1 MVYKIKNIKRRKSL
15 NKMRSKN
22 LVSIKKLKKYIKKYY
37 ILIILNILLALVSS
51 AVSAAPVTL
60 IKKLFDKG
68 IHGKNETAILYAV
81 GGMILLSIL
90 GAFLVYWTTMLSGK
104 ISSSIYK
111 NIVDD
116 LYVKIQSLDMEYF
129 SRTKVGELMTK
140 VLNDPANVNTFILE
154 FFEFLKYIFT
164 AISYLVIAI
173 HTDWKLTIG
182 MFVSAPILMI
192 TVKKYSKKLKKSGKE
207 RQETTGIL
215 NSKLQETLSGIRVIR
230 AFATE
235 KQEIHNFKKISL
247 ELKKVVMKTVG
258 YNAKSNSV
266 SEALNYIMVA
276 ILLLFGGYR
285 ILRGRVFTTGDFITI
300 MTSIGSMYTP
310 IRRSANIYN
319 SLSTNIPSI
328 GRIFEI
334 LDVVPEI
341 ADAPDC
347 VKFEEFR
354 SDITFENVDFRYKD
368 NDEKILKNINLVAKK
383 GETVALVGNSGGGKS
398 TLVNLIP
405 RFFDVDAGMIT
416 IDGINV
422 KDYKIKSLRKKI
434 GIVPQETFLFGGT
447 VLENIKYGNQKASVE
462 EVIEAAKKANAH
474 EFIEKLEQGY
484 ETEIGER
491 GVKLSGGQ
499 KQRISI
505 ARAILE
511 NPQILILDEATSAL
525 DNESEQLVQDAL
537 EKLMK
542 GKTTFVIAHRLS
554 TIINSDKIVVI
565 QQGEIKEV
573 GSHEELLDKDG
584 IYKSLYNKSFK
595 N

>member
-1 MVYKIKNIKRRKSL
+1 MKILKSEDFLMV
-15 NKMRSKN
+15 
-22 LVSIKKLKKYIKKYY
+22 KKLKKYIKKYY

>member
-1 MVYKIKNIKRRKSL
+1 MKILKSEDFLMV
-15 NKMRSKN
+15 
-22 LVSIKKLKKYIKKYY
+22 KKLKKYVKKYY

-60 IKKLFDKG
+60 IKRLFDRG
-68 IHGKNETAILYAV
+68 IQGKDEKDILYAA
-81 GGMILLSIL
+81 GGMILLSVL
-90 GAFLVYWTTMLSGK
+90 GAFLVYWTTILSGK

-129 SRTKVGELMTK
+129 STTKVGELMTK

-154 FFEFLKYIFT
+154 FFEFLKYVFT

-173 HTDWKLTIG
+173 RIDWKLTLG
-182 MFVSAPILMI
+182 MFIVAPILMT

-207 RQETTGIL
+207 RQEATGTL

-266 SEALNYIMVA
+266 SEALNYVMMA

-285 ILRGRVFTTGDFITI
+285 ILRGRVFTTGDFLTI
-300 MTSIGSMYTP
+300 MSAIGSMYTP
-310 IRRSANIYN
+310 VRRSANIYN

-347 VKFEEFR
+347 VNFEEFR

-422 KDYKIKSLRKKI
+422 KNYKIKSLRKKI

-447 VLENIKYGNQKASVE
+447 VLENIKYGNQKASAE

>member
-1 MVYKIKNIKRRKSL
+1 MKILKSEDFLMV
-15 NKMRSKN
+15 
-22 LVSIKKLKKYIKKYY
+22 KKLKKYVKKYY

-60 IKKLFDKG
+60 IKRLFDRG
-68 IHGKNETAILYAV
+68 IQGKDEKDILYAA
-81 GGMILLSIL
+81 GGMILLSVL
-90 GAFLVYWTTMLSGK
+90 GAFLVYWTTILSGK

-129 SRTKVGELMTK
+129 STTKVGELMTK

-154 FFEFLKYIFT
+154 FFEFLKYVFT

-173 HTDWKLTIG
+173 RIDWKLTLG
-182 MFVSAPILMI
+182 MFIVAPILMT

-207 RQETTGIL
+207 RQEATGTL

-235 KQEIHNFKKISL
+235 KQEIRNFKKISL

-266 SEALNYIMVA
+266 SEALNYVMMA

-285 ILRGRVFTTGDFITI
+285 ILRGRVFTTGDFLTI
-300 MTSIGSMYTP
+300 MSAIGSMYTP
-310 IRRSANIYN
+310 VRRSANIYN

-347 VKFEEFR
+347 VNFEEFK
-354 SDITFENVDFRYKD
+354 SDITFENVDFSYKD
-368 NDEKILKNINLVAKK
+368 SDEKVLKNINLVAKK

-405 RFFDVDAGMIT
+405 RFFDVTGGKIT
-416 IDGINV
+416 IDGVDV
-422 KDYKIKSLRKKI
+422 KNYKIKSLRKKI

-447 VLENIKYGNQKASVE
+447 ILENIKYANQNASVE

-491 GVKLSGGQ
+491 GIKLSGGQ

-565 QQGEIKEV
+565 QQGEIRET
-573 GSHEELLDKDG
+573 GTHEELLDKDG

>member
-1 MVYKIKNIKRRKSL
+1 MKILKSEDFLMV
-15 NKMRSKN
+15 
-22 LVSIKKLKKYIKKYY
+22 KKLKKYVKKYY

-60 IKKLFDKG
+60 IKRLFDRG
-68 IHGKNETAILYAV
+68 IQGKDEKDILYAA
-81 GGMILLSIL
+81 GGMILLSVL
-90 GAFLVYWTTMLSGK
+90 GAFLVYWTTILSGK

-129 SRTKVGELMTK
+129 STTKVGELMTK

-154 FFEFLKYIFT
+154 FFEFLKYVFT

-173 HTDWKLTIG
+173 RIDWKLTLG
-182 MFVSAPILMI
+182 MFIVAPILMT

-207 RQETTGIL
+207 RQEATGTL

-235 KQEIHNFKKISL
+235 NQEIRNFKKISL

-266 SEALNYIMVA
+266 SEALNYVMMA

-285 ILRGRVFTTGDFITI
+285 ILRGRVFTTGDFLTI
-300 MTSIGSMYTP
+300 MSAIGSMYTP
-310 IRRSANIYN
+310 VRRSANIYN

-347 VKFEEFR
+347 IKFEEFK
-354 SDITFENVDFRYKD
+354 SDITFENADFSYKD
-368 NDEKILKNINLVAKK
+368 SDEKVLKNINLVAKK

-405 RFFDVDAGMIT
+405 RFFDVTGGKIT
-416 IDGINV
+416 IDGIDV
-422 KDYKIKSLRKKI
+422 KNYKIKSLRKKI

-447 VLENIKYGNQKASVE
+447 ILENIKYANQNASVE

-491 GVKLSGGQ
+491 GIKLSGGQ

-565 QQGEIKEV
+565 QQGEIRET
-573 GSHEELLDKDG
+573 GTHEELLDKDG

>member
-1 MVYKIKNIKRRKSL
+1 MKILKSEDFLMV
-15 NKMRSKN
+15 
-22 LVSIKKLKKYIKKYY
+22 KKLKKYIKKYY
-37 ILIILNILLALVSS
+37 VLIILNILLALVSS

-354 SDITFENVDFRYKD
+354 SDITFENVDFCYKD

>member
-1 MVYKIKNIKRRKSL
+1 MKILKSEDFLMV
-15 NKMRSKN
+15 
-22 LVSIKKLKKYIKKYY
+22 KKLKKYVKKYY

-51 AVSAAPVTL
+51 AVSATPVTL
-60 IKKLFDKG
+60 IKRLFDRG
-68 IHGKNETAILYAV
+68 IQGKDEKDILYAA
-81 GGMILLSIL
+81 GGMILLSVL
-90 GAFLVYWTTMLSGK
+90 GAFLVYWTTILSGK

-129 SRTKVGELMTK
+129 STTKVGELMTK

-154 FFEFLKYIFT
+154 FFEFLKYVFT

-173 HTDWKLTIG
+173 RIDWKLTLG
-182 MFVSAPILMI
+182 MFIVAPILMT

-207 RQETTGIL
+207 RQEATGTL

-235 KQEIHNFKKISL
+235 KQEIRNFKKISL

-266 SEALNYIMVA
+266 SEALNYVMMA

-285 ILRGRVFTTGDFITI
+285 ILRGRVFTTGDFLTI
-300 MTSIGSMYTP
+300 MSAIGSMYTP
-310 IRRSANIYN
+310 VRRSANIYN

-565 QQGEIKEV
+565 QQGEIRET
-573 GSHEELLDKDG
+573 GTHEELLNKDG

>member
-1 MVYKIKNIKRRKSL
+1 MKILKSEDFLMV
-15 NKMRSKN
+15 
-22 LVSIKKLKKYIKKYY
+22 KKLKKYVKKYY

-51 AVSAAPVTL
+51 AVSATPVTL
-60 IKKLFDKG
+60 IKRLFDRG
-68 IHGKNETAILYAV
+68 IQGKDEKDILYAA
-81 GGMILLSIL
+81 GGMILLSVL
-90 GAFLVYWTTMLSGK
+90 GAFLVYWTTILSGK

-129 SRTKVGELMTK
+129 STTKVGELMTK

-154 FFEFLKYIFT
+154 FFEFLKYVFT

-173 HTDWKLTIG
+173 RIDWKLTLG
-182 MFVSAPILMI
+182 MFIVAPILMT

-207 RQETTGIL
+207 RQEATGTL

-266 SEALNYIMVA
+266 SEALNYVMMA

-285 ILRGRVFTTGDFITI
+285 ILRGRVFTTGDFLTI
-300 MTSIGSMYTP
+300 MSAIGSMYTP
-310 IRRSANIYN
+310 VRRSANIYN

-405 RFFDVDAGMIT
+405 RFFDVTGGKIT
-416 IDGINV
+416 IDGIDV
-422 KDYKIKSLRKKI
+422 KNYKIKSLRKKI

-447 VLENIKYGNQKASVE
+447 ILENIRYANQNASVE

-491 GVKLSGGQ
+491 GIKLSGGQ

-565 QQGEIKEV
+565 QQGEIRET
-573 GSHEELLDKDG
+573 GTHEELLNKDG

>member
-1 MVYKIKNIKRRKSL
+1 MKILKSEDFLMV
-15 NKMRSKN
+15 
-22 LVSIKKLKKYIKKYY
+22 KKLKKYIKKYY
-37 ILIILNILLALVSS
+37 LLIILNMVLAMVSS
-51 AVSAAPVTL
+51 IVSVSPL
-60 IKKLFDKG
+60 ILVKRLVDQG
-68 IHGKNETAILYAV
+68 ILGSNEKDILYAA
-81 GGMILLSIL
+81 GGMICLAVIGAILIYWNGILSVI
-90 GAFLVYWTTMLSGK
+90 

-111 NIVDD
+111 NITDD

-129 SRTKVGELMTK
+129 SRTKIGELMIK
-140 VLNDPANVNTFILE
+140 VLNDPSNVN
-154 FFEFLKYIFT
+154 
-164 AISYLVIAI
+164 YLIIESFNMVSEVFRAVVCLIIAFYK
-173 HTDWKLTIG
+173 DWKLTLGVLVI
-182 MFVSAPILMI
+182 APILMV
-192 TVKKYSKKLKKSGKE
+192 TVKRYSKKLKKSGRA
-207 RQETTGIL
+207 RQEATGIL
-215 NSKLQETLSGIRVIR
+215 NSKLQETLSGIRVIK
-230 AFATE
+230 AFAME
-235 KQEIHNFKKISL
+235 KEEVRDFKKKSM
-247 ELKKVVMKTVG
+247 ELKKVALRSARYTS
-258 YNAKSNSV
+258 KSSAI
-266 SEALNYIMVA
+266 SEAINYIMVA
-276 ILLLFGGYR
+276 MLLMFGGFR
-285 ILRGRVFTTGDFITI
+285 VLRGNHFTTGDFITI
-300 MTSIGSMYTP
+300 VGAISSMYTP
-310 IRRSANIYN
+310 VKRAISRYN
-319 SLSTNIPSI
+319 EISMNIPSI

-347 VKFEEFR
+347 VNFEEFK
-354 SDITFENVDFRYKD
+354 SDITFENVDFSYKD
-368 NDEKILKNINLVAKK
+368 SDEKVLKNINLVAKK

-405 RFFDVDAGMIT
+405 RFFDVTGGKIT
-416 IDGINV
+416 IDGIDV
-422 KDYKIKSLRKKI
+422 KNYKIKSLRKKI

-447 VLENIKYGNQKASVE
+447 ILENIKYANQNASVE
-462 EVIEAAKKANAH
+462 EVVEAAKMANAH

-491 GVKLSGGQ
+491 GIKLSGGQ

>member
-1 MVYKIKNIKRRKSL
+1 MKILKSEDFLMV
-15 NKMRSKN
+15 
-22 LVSIKKLKKYIKKYY
+22 KKLKKYVKKYY
-37 ILIILNILLALVSS
+37 ILIVLNILLALVSS
-51 AVSAAPVTL
+51 AVSATPVTL
-60 IKKLFDKG
+60 IKRLFDRG
-68 IHGKNETAILYAV
+68 IQGKDEKDILYAA
-81 GGMILLSIL
+81 GGMILLSVL
-90 GAFLVYWTTMLSGK
+90 GAFLVYWTTILSGK

-129 SRTKVGELMTK
+129 STTKVGELMTK

-154 FFEFLKYIFT
+154 FFEFLKYVFT

-173 HTDWKLTIG
+173 RIDWKLTLG
-182 MFVSAPILMI
+182 MFIVAPILMT

-207 RQETTGIL
+207 RQEATGTL

-235 KQEIHNFKKISL
+235 KQEIRNFKKISL

-266 SEALNYIMVA
+266 SEALNYVMMA

-285 ILRGRVFTTGDFITI
+285 ILRGRVFTTGDFLTI
-300 MTSIGSMYTP
+300 MSAIGSMYTP
-310 IRRSANIYN
+310 VRRSANIYN

-347 VKFEEFR
+347 VNFEEFK
-354 SDITFENVDFRYKD
+354 SDITFENVDFSYKD
-368 NDEKILKNINLVAKK
+368 SDEKVLKNINLVAKK
-383 GETVALVGNSGGGKS
+383 GETVALVGNSGGGQS

-405 RFFDVDAGMIT
+405 RFFDVTGGKIT
-416 IDGINV
+416 IDGIDV
-422 KDYKIKSLRKKI
+422 KNYKIKSLRKKI

-447 VLENIKYGNQKASVE
+447 ILENIRYANQNASVE
-462 EVIEAAKKANAH
+462 EVVEAAKMANAH

-491 GVKLSGGQ
+491 GIKLSGGQ

-565 QQGEIKEV
+565 QQGEIRET
-573 GSHEELLDKDG
+573 GTHEELLNKDG

>member
-1 MVYKIKNIKRRKSL
+1 MKILKSEDFLMV
-15 NKMRSKN
+15 
-22 LVSIKKLKKYIKKYY
+22 KKLKKYVKKYY
-37 ILIILNILLALVSS
+37 ILIVLNILLALVSS

-60 IKKLFDKG
+60 IKRLFDRG
-68 IHGKNETAILYAV
+68 IQGKDEKDILYAA
-81 GGMILLSIL
+81 GGMILLSVL
-90 GAFLVYWTTMLSGK
+90 GAFLVYWTTILSGK

-129 SRTKVGELMTK
+129 STTKVGELMTK

-154 FFEFLKYIFT
+154 FFEFLKYVFT

-173 HTDWKLTIG
+173 RIDWKLTLG
-182 MFVSAPILMI
+182 MFIVAPILMT

-207 RQETTGIL
+207 RQEATGTL

-235 KQEIHNFKKISL
+235 KQEIRNFKKISL

-266 SEALNYIMVA
+266 SEALNYVMMA

-285 ILRGRVFTTGDFITI
+285 ILRGRVFTTGDFLTI
-300 MTSIGSMYTP
+300 MSAIGSMYTP
-310 IRRSANIYN
+310 VRRSANIYN

-347 VKFEEFR
+347 IKFEEFK
-354 SDITFENVDFRYKD
+354 SDITFENADFSYKD
-368 NDEKILKNINLVAKK
+368 SDEKVLKNINLIAKK

-405 RFFDVDAGMIT
+405 RFFDVTGGKIT
-416 IDGINV
+416 IDGIDV
-422 KDYKIKSLRKKI
+422 KNYKIKSLRKKI

-447 VLENIKYGNQKASVE
+447 ILENIRYANQNASVE
-462 EVIEAAKKANAH
+462 EVIEAAKMANAH

-491 GVKLSGGQ
+491 GIKLSGGQ

-525 DNESEQLVQDAL
+525 DNESEHLVQDAL

-565 QQGEIKEV
+565 QQGEIRET
-573 GSHEELLDKDG
+573 GTHEELLDKDG

>member
-1 MVYKIKNIKRRKSL
+1 MKILKSEDFLMV
-15 NKMRSKN
+15 
-22 LVSIKKLKKYIKKYY
+22 KKLKKYVKKYY

-51 AVSAAPVTL
+51 AVSATPVTL
-60 IKKLFDKG
+60 IKRLFDRG
-68 IHGKNETAILYAV
+68 IQGKDEKDILYAA
-81 GGMILLSIL
+81 GGMILLSVL
-90 GAFLVYWTTMLSGK
+90 GAFLVYWTTILSGK

-129 SRTKVGELMTK
+129 STTKVGELMTK

-154 FFEFLKYIFT
+154 FFEFLKYVFT

-173 HTDWKLTIG
+173 RIDWKLTLG
-182 MFVSAPILMI
+182 MFIVAPILMT

-207 RQETTGIL
+207 RQEATGTL

-266 SEALNYIMVA
+266 SEALNYVMMA

-285 ILRGRVFTTGDFITI
+285 ILRGRVFTTGDFLTI
-300 MTSIGSMYTP
+300 MSAIGSMYTP
-310 IRRSANIYN
+310 VRRSANIYN

-347 VKFEEFR
+347 VNFEEFK
-354 SDITFENVDFRYKD
+354 SDITFENADFSYKD
-368 NDEKILKNINLVAKK
+368 SDEKILKNINLVAKK

-405 RFFDVDAGMIT
+405 RFFDVTGGKIT
-416 IDGINV
+416 IDGIDV
-422 KDYKIKSLRKKI
+422 KNYKIKSLRKKI

-447 VLENIKYGNQKASVE
+447 ILENIRYANQNASVE

-491 GVKLSGGQ
+491 GIKLSGGQ

-565 QQGEIKEV
+565 QQGEIRET
-573 GSHEELLDKDG
+573 GTHEELLNKDG

>member
-1 MVYKIKNIKRRKSL
+1 MKILKSEDFLMV
-15 NKMRSKN
+15 
-22 LVSIKKLKKYIKKYY
+22 KKLKKYVKKYY

-51 AVSAAPVTL
+51 AVSATPVTL
-60 IKKLFDKG
+60 IKRLFDRG
-68 IHGKNETAILYAV
+68 IQGKDEKDILYAA
-81 GGMILLSIL
+81 GGMILLSVL
-90 GAFLVYWTTMLSGK
+90 GAFLVYWTTILSGK

-129 SRTKVGELMTK
+129 STTKVGELMTK

-154 FFEFLKYIFT
+154 FFEFLKYVFT

-173 HTDWKLTIG
+173 RIDWKLTLG
-182 MFVSAPILMI
+182 MFIVAPILMT

-207 RQETTGIL
+207 RQEATGTL

-266 SEALNYIMVA
+266 SEALNYVMMA

-285 ILRGRVFTTGDFITI
+285 ILRGRVFTTGDFLTI
-300 MTSIGSMYTP
+300 MSAIGSMYTP
-310 IRRSANIYN
+310 VRRSANIYN

-347 VKFEEFR
+347 VNFEEFK
-354 SDITFENVDFRYKD
+354 SDITFENADFSYKD
-368 NDEKILKNINLVAKK
+368 SDEKVLKNINLVAKK

-405 RFFDVDAGMIT
+405 RFFDVTGGKIT
-416 IDGINV
+416 IDGIDV
-422 KDYKIKSLRKKI
+422 KNYKIKSLRKKI

-447 VLENIKYGNQKASVE
+447 ILENIRYANQNASVE

-491 GVKLSGGQ
+491 GIKLSGGQ

-525 DNESEQLVQDAL
+525 DNASEQLVQDAL

-565 QQGEIKEV
+565 QQGEIRET
-573 GSHEELLDKDG
+573 GTHEELLNKDG

>member
-1 MVYKIKNIKRRKSL
+1 MKILKSEDFLMV
-15 NKMRSKN
+15 
-22 LVSIKKLKKYIKKYY
+22 KKLKKYVKKYY

-51 AVSAAPVTL
+51 AVSATPVTL
-60 IKKLFDKG
+60 IKRLFDRG
-68 IHGKNETAILYAV
+68 IQGKDEKDILYAA
-81 GGMILLSIL
+81 GGMILLSVL
-90 GAFLVYWTTMLSGK
+90 GAFLVYWTTILSGK

-129 SRTKVGELMTK
+129 STTKVGELMTK

-154 FFEFLKYIFT
+154 FFEFLKYVFT

-173 HTDWKLTIG
+173 RIDWKLTLG
-182 MFVSAPILMI
+182 MFIVAPILMT

-207 RQETTGIL
+207 RQEATGTL

-235 KQEIHNFKKISL
+235 KQEIRNFKKISL

-266 SEALNYIMVA
+266 SEALNYVMMA

-285 ILRGRVFTTGDFITI
+285 ILRGRVFTTGDFLTI
-300 MTSIGSMYTP
+300 MSAIGSMYTP
-310 IRRSANIYN
+310 VRRSANIYN

-347 VKFEEFR
+347 VNFEEFK
-354 SDITFENVDFRYKD
+354 SDITFENADFSYKD
-368 NDEKILKNINLVAKK
+368 SDEKVLKNINLVAKK

-405 RFFDVDAGMIT
+405 RFFDVTGGKIT
-416 IDGINV
+416 IDGIDV
-422 KDYKIKSLRKKI
+422 KNYKIKSLRKKI

-447 VLENIKYGNQKASVE
+447 ILENIKYANQNASVE
-462 EVIEAAKKANAH
+462 EVIEAAKMANAH

-491 GVKLSGGQ
+491 GIKLSGGQ

-565 QQGEIKEV
+565 QQGEIRET
-573 GSHEELLDKDG
+573 GTHEELLNKDG

>member
-1 MVYKIKNIKRRKSL
+1 MKILKSEDFLMV
-15 NKMRSKN
+15 
-22 LVSIKKLKKYIKKYY
+22 KKLKKYIKKYY
-37 ILIILNILLALVSS
+37 LLIILNMVLAMVSS
-51 AVSAAPVTL
+51 IVSVSPL
-60 IKKLFDKG
+60 ILVKRLVDQG
-68 IHGKNETAILYAV
+68 ILGSNEKDILYAA
-81 GGMILLSIL
+81 GGMICLAVIGAILIYWNGILSVI
-90 GAFLVYWTTMLSGK
+90 

-111 NIVDD
+111 NITDD

-129 SRTKVGELMTK
+129 SRTKIGELMIK
-140 VLNDPANVNTFILE
+140 VLNDPSNVN
-154 FFEFLKYIFT
+154 
-164 AISYLVIAI
+164 YLIIESFNMVSEVFRAVVCLIIAFYK
-173 HTDWKLTIG
+173 DWKLTLGVLVI
-182 MFVSAPILMI
+182 APILMV
-192 TVKKYSKKLKKSGKE
+192 TVKRYSKKLKKSGRA
-207 RQETTGIL
+207 RQEATGIL
-215 NSKLQETLSGIRVIR
+215 NSKLQETLSGIRVIK
-230 AFATE
+230 AFAME
-235 KQEIHNFKKISL
+235 KEEIKDFKKKSM
-247 ELKKVVMKTVG
+247 ELKRV
-258 YNAKSNSV
+258 ALKSARYTSKSSAI
-266 SEALNYIMVA
+266 SEAINYIMVA
-276 ILLLFGGYR
+276 MLLMFGGFR
-285 ILRGRVFTTGDFITI
+285 VLRGNHFTTGDFITI
-300 MTSIGSMYTP
+300 VGAISSMYTP
-310 IRRSANIYN
+310 VKRAISRYN
-319 SLSTNIPSI
+319 EISMNIPSI

-334 LDVVPEI
+334 LDVVPGI
-341 ADAPDC
+341 ADAPEC

-354 SDITFENVDFRYKD
+354 SDVTFENVDFRYKD

-405 RFFDVDAGMIT
+405 RFFDVDAGEIS

-573 GSHEELLDKDG
+573 GTHEELLDKDG

>member
-1 MVYKIKNIKRRKSL
+1 M
-15 NKMRSKN
+15 
-22 LVSIKKLKKYIKKYY
+22 
-37 ILIILNILLALVSS
+37 
-51 AVSAAPVTL
+51 
-60 IKKLFDKG
+60 
-68 IHGKNETAILYAV
+68 
-81 GGMILLSIL
+81 
-90 GAFLVYWTTMLSGK
+90 
-104 ISSSIYK
+104 
-111 NIVDD
+111 
-116 LYVKIQSLDMEYF
+116 
-129 SRTKVGELMTK
+129 
-140 VLNDPANVNTFILE
+140 
-154 FFEFLKYIFT
+154 
-164 AISYLVIAI
+164 
-173 HTDWKLTIG
+173 
-182 MFVSAPILMI
+182 
-192 TVKKYSKKLKKSGKE
+192 
-207 RQETTGIL
+207 

-235 KQEIHNFKKISL
+235 KQEIRNFKKISL

-266 SEALNYIMVA
+266 SEALNYVMMA

-285 ILRGRVFTTGDFITI
+285 ILRGSVFTTGAFLTI
-300 MTSIGSMYTP
+300 MSAIGSMYTP

-347 VKFEEFR
+347 IKFEEFR
-354 SDITFENVDFRYKD
+354 SDITFENVDFSYKD

-422 KDYKIKSLRKKI
+422 KNYKIKSLRKKI

-447 VLENIKYGNQKASVE
+447 VLENIRYGNQKASVE

-474 EFIEKLEQGY
+474 EFIEKLEQRY

-573 GSHEELLDKDG
+573 GTHEELLDKDG

>member
-1 MVYKIKNIKRRKSL
+1 MKILKSEDFLMV
-15 NKMRSKN
+15 
-22 LVSIKKLKKYIKKYY
+22 KKLKKYVKKYY

-60 IKKLFDKG
+60 IKRLFDRG
-68 IHGKNETAILYAV
+68 IQGKDEKDILYAA
-81 GGMILLSIL
+81 GGMILLSVL
-90 GAFLVYWTTMLSGK
+90 GAFLVYWTTILSGK

-129 SRTKVGELMTK
+129 STTKVGELMTK

-154 FFEFLKYIFT
+154 FFEFLKYVFT

-173 HTDWKLTIG
+173 RIDWKLTLG
-182 MFVSAPILMI
+182 MFIVAPILMT

-207 RQETTGIL
+207 RQEATGTL

-235 KQEIHNFKKISL
+235 KQEIRNFKKISL

-266 SEALNYIMVA
+266 SEALNYVMMA

-285 ILRGRVFTTGDFITI
+285 ILRGRVFTTGDFLTI
-300 MTSIGSMYTP
+300 MSAIGSMYTP
-310 IRRSANIYN
+310 VRRSANIYN

-347 VKFEEFR
+347 VNFEEFK
-354 SDITFENVDFRYKD
+354 SDITFENADFSYKD
-368 NDEKILKNINLVAKK
+368 SDEKVLKNINLVAKK

-405 RFFDVDAGMIT
+405 RFFDVTGGKIT
-416 IDGINV
+416 IDGIDV
-422 KDYKIKSLRKKI
+422 KNYKIKSLRKKI

-447 VLENIKYGNQKASVE
+447 ILENIRYANQNASVE
-462 EVIEAAKKANAH
+462 EVVEAAKMANAH

-491 GVKLSGGQ
+491 GIKLSGGQ

-565 QQGEIKEV
+565 QQGEIRET
-573 GSHEELLDKDG
+573 GTHEELLNKDG

>member
-1 MVYKIKNIKRRKSL
+1 MKILKSEDFLMV
-15 NKMRSKN
+15 
-22 LVSIKKLKKYIKKYY
+22 KKLKKYIKKYY
-37 ILIILNILLALVSS
+37 LLIILNMVLAMVSS
-51 AVSAAPVTL
+51 IVSVSPL
-60 IKKLFDKG
+60 ILVKRLVDQG
-68 IHGKNETAILYAV
+68 ILGSNEKDILYAA
-81 GGMILLSIL
+81 GGMICLAVIGAILIYWNGILSVI
-90 GAFLVYWTTMLSGK
+90 

-111 NIVDD
+111 NITDD

-129 SRTKVGELMTK
+129 SRTKIGELMIK
-140 VLNDPANVNTFILE
+140 VLNDPSNVN
-154 FFEFLKYIFT
+154 
-164 AISYLVIAI
+164 YLIIESFNMVSEVFRAVVCLIIAFYK
-173 HTDWKLTIG
+173 DWKLTLGVLVI
-182 MFVSAPILMI
+182 APILMV
-192 TVKKYSKKLKKSGKE
+192 TVKRYSKKLKKSGRA
-207 RQETTGIL
+207 RQEATGTL
-215 NSKLQETLSGIRVIR
+215 NSKLQETLSGIRVIK
-230 AFATE
+230 AFAME
-235 KQEIHNFKKISL
+235 KEEIKDFKKKSM
-247 ELKKVVMKTVG
+247 ELKRV
-258 YNAKSNSV
+258 ALKSARYTSKSSAI
-266 SEALNYIMVA
+266 SEAINYIMVA
-276 ILLLFGGYR
+276 MLLMFGGFR
-285 ILRGRVFTTGDFITI
+285 VLRGNHFTTGDFITI
-300 MTSIGSMYTP
+300 VGAISSMYTP
-310 IRRSANIYN
+310 VKRAISRYN
-319 SLSTNIPSI
+319 EISMNIPSI

-422 KDYKIKSLRKKI
+422 KNYKIKSLRKKI

-573 GSHEELLDKDG
+573 GSHEELLDKDR

>member
-1 MVYKIKNIKRRKSL
+1 MKILKSEDFLMV
-15 NKMRSKN
+15 
-22 LVSIKKLKKYIKKYY
+22 KKLKKYIKKYY
-37 ILIILNILLALVSS
+37 LLIILNMVLAMVSS
-51 AVSAAPVTL
+51 IVSVSPL
-60 IKKLFDKG
+60 ILVKRLVDQG
-68 IHGKNETAILYAV
+68 ILGSNEKDILYAA
-81 GGMILLSIL
+81 GGMICLAVIGAILIYWNGILSVI
-90 GAFLVYWTTMLSGK
+90 

-111 NIVDD
+111 NITDD

-129 SRTKVGELMTK
+129 SRTKIGELMIK
-140 VLNDPANVNTFILE
+140 VLNDPSNVN
-154 FFEFLKYIFT
+154 
-164 AISYLVIAI
+164 YLIIESFNMVSEVFRAVVCLIIAFYK
-173 HTDWKLTIG
+173 DWKLTLGVLVI
-182 MFVSAPILMI
+182 APILMV
-192 TVKKYSKKLKKSGKE
+192 TVKRYSKKLKKSGRA
-207 RQETTGIL
+207 RQEATGIL
-215 NSKLQETLSGIRVIR
+215 NSKLQETLSGIRVIK
-230 AFATE
+230 AFAME
-235 KQEIHNFKKISL
+235 KEEIKDFKKKSM
-247 ELKKVVMKTVG
+247 ELKRV
-258 YNAKSNSV
+258 ALKSARYTSKSSAI
-266 SEALNYIMVA
+266 SEAINYIMVA
-276 ILLLFGGYR
+276 MLLMFGGFR
-285 ILRGRVFTTGDFITI
+285 VLRGNHFTTGDFITI
-300 MTSIGSMYTP
+300 VGAISSMYTP
-310 IRRSANIYN
+310 VKRAISRYN
-319 SLSTNIPSI
+319 EISMNIPSI

-334 LDVVPEI
+334 LDVVPGI
-341 ADAPDC
+341 ADAPEC

>member
-1 MVYKIKNIKRRKSL
+1 MKILKSEDFLMV
-15 NKMRSKN
+15 
-22 LVSIKKLKKYIKKYY
+22 KKLKKYVKKYY

-51 AVSAAPVTL
+51 AVSATPVTL
-60 IKKLFDKG
+60 IKRLFDRG
-68 IHGKNETAILYAV
+68 IQGKDEKDILYAA
-81 GGMILLSIL
+81 GGMILLSVL
-90 GAFLVYWTTMLSGK
+90 GAFLVYWTTILSGK

-129 SRTKVGELMTK
+129 STTKVGELMTK

-154 FFEFLKYIFT
+154 FFEFLKYVFT

-173 HTDWKLTIG
+173 RIDWKLTLG
-182 MFVSAPILMI
+182 MFIVAPILMT

-207 RQETTGIL
+207 RQEATGTL

-266 SEALNYIMVA
+266 SEALNYVMMA

-285 ILRGRVFTTGDFITI
+285 ILRGRVFTTGDFLTI
-300 MTSIGSMYTP
+300 MSAIGSMYTP
-310 IRRSANIYN
+310 VRRSANIYN

-347 VKFEEFR
+347 VNFEEFK
-354 SDITFENVDFRYKD
+354 SDITFENADFSYKD
-368 NDEKILKNINLVAKK
+368 SDEKVLKNINLVAKK

-405 RFFDVDAGMIT
+405 RFFDVTGGKIT
-416 IDGINV
+416 IDGVDV
-422 KDYKIKSLRKKI
+422 KNYKIKSLRKKI

-447 VLENIKYGNQKASVE
+447 ILENIRYANQNASVE

-491 GVKLSGGQ
+491 GIKLSGGQ

-565 QQGEIKEV
+565 QQGEIRET
-573 GSHEELLDKDG
+573 GTHEELLNKDG

>member
-1 MVYKIKNIKRRKSL
+1 MKILKSEDFLMV
-15 NKMRSKN
+15 
-22 LVSIKKLKKYIKKYY
+22 KKLKKYIKKYY
-37 ILIILNILLALVSS
+37 LLIILNMVLAMVSS
-51 AVSAAPVTL
+51 IVSVSPL
-60 IKKLFDKG
+60 ILVKRLVDQG
-68 IHGKNETAILYAV
+68 ILGSNEKDILYAA
-81 GGMILLSIL
+81 GGMICLAVIGAILIYWNGILSVI
-90 GAFLVYWTTMLSGK
+90 

-111 NIVDD
+111 NITDD

-129 SRTKVGELMTK
+129 SRTKIGELMIK
-140 VLNDPANVNTFILE
+140 VLNDPSNVN
-154 FFEFLKYIFT
+154 
-164 AISYLVIAI
+164 YLIIESFNMVSEVFRAVVCLIIAFYK
-173 HTDWKLTIG
+173 DWKLTLGVLVI
-182 MFVSAPILMI
+182 APILMV
-192 TVKKYSKKLKKSGKE
+192 TVKRYSKKLKKSGRA
-207 RQETTGIL
+207 RQEATGTL
-215 NSKLQETLSGIRVIR
+215 NSKLQETLSGIRVIK
-230 AFATE
+230 AFAME
-235 KQEIHNFKKISL
+235 KEEIKDFKKKSM
-247 ELKKVVMKTVG
+247 ELKRV
-258 YNAKSNSV
+258 ALKSARYTSKSSAI
-266 SEALNYIMVA
+266 SEAINYIMVA
-276 ILLLFGGYR
+276 MLLMFGGFR
-285 ILRGRVFTTGDFITI
+285 VLRGNHFTTGDFITI
-300 MTSIGSMYTP
+300 VGAISSMYTP
-310 IRRSANIYN
+310 VKRAISRYN
-319 SLSTNIPSI
+319 EISMNIPSI

-341 ADAPDC
+341 ADAPEC

-354 SDITFENVDFRYKD
+354 SDVTFENVDFRYKD

-405 RFFDVDAGMIT
+405 RFFDVDAGEIS

-447 VLENIKYGNQKASVE
+447 VLENIRYGNQQASVE

>member
-1 MVYKIKNIKRRKSL
+1 MKILKSEDFLMV
-15 NKMRSKN
+15 
-22 LVSIKKLKKYIKKYY
+22 KKLKKYIKKYY
-37 ILIILNILLALVSS
+37 VLIILNILLALVSS

-422 KDYKIKSLRKKI
+422 KNYKIKSLRKKI

>member
-1 MVYKIKNIKRRKSL
+1 MKILKSEDFLMV
-15 NKMRSKN
+15 
-22 LVSIKKLKKYIKKYY
+22 KKLKKYVKKYY

-60 IKKLFDKG
+60 IKRLFDRG
-68 IHGKNETAILYAV
+68 IQGKDEKDILYAA
-81 GGMILLSIL
+81 GGMILLSVL
-90 GAFLVYWTTMLSGK
+90 GAFLVYWTTILSGK

-129 SRTKVGELMTK
+129 STTKVGELMTK

-154 FFEFLKYIFT
+154 FFEFLKYVFT

-173 HTDWKLTIG
+173 RIDWKLTLG
-182 MFVSAPILMI
+182 MFIVAPILMT

-207 RQETTGIL
+207 RQEATGTL

-235 KQEIHNFKKISL
+235 KQEIRNFKKISL

-266 SEALNYIMVA
+266 SEALNYVMMA

-285 ILRGRVFTTGDFITI
+285 ILRGRVFTTGDFLTI
-300 MTSIGSMYTP
+300 MSAIGSMYTP
-310 IRRSANIYN
+310 VRRSANIYN

-347 VKFEEFR
+347 VNFEEFK
-354 SDITFENVDFRYKD
+354 SDITFENADFSYKD
-368 NDEKILKNINLVAKK
+368 SDEKVLKNINLVAKK

-405 RFFDVDAGMIT
+405 RFFDVTGGKIT
-416 IDGINV
+416 IDGIDV
-422 KDYKIKSLRKKI
+422 KNYKIKSLRKKI

-447 VLENIKYGNQKASVE
+447 ILENIRYANQNASVE
-462 EVIEAAKKANAH
+462 EVIEAAKMANAH

-491 GVKLSGGQ
+491 GIKLSGGQ

-554 TIINSDKIVVI
+554 TIINSDKIIVI
-565 QQGEIKEV
+565 QQGEIRET
-573 GSHEELLDKDG
+573 GTHEELLDKDG

>member
-1 MVYKIKNIKRRKSL
+1 MKILKSEDFLMV
-15 NKMRSKN
+15 
-22 LVSIKKLKKYIKKYY
+22 KKLKKYIKKYY

-341 ADAPDC
+341 ADAPEC

>member
-1 MVYKIKNIKRRKSL
+1 MKILKSEDFLMV
-15 NKMRSKN
+15 
-22 LVSIKKLKKYIKKYY
+22 KKLKKYVKKYY

-51 AVSAAPVTL
+51 AVSATPVTL
-60 IKKLFDKG
+60 IKRLFDRG
-68 IHGKNETAILYAV
+68 IQGKDEKDILYAA
-81 GGMILLSIL
+81 GGMILLSVL
-90 GAFLVYWTTMLSGK
+90 GAFLVYWTTILSGK

-116 LYVKIQSLDMEYF
+116 LYVKIQLLDMEYF
-129 SRTKVGELMTK
+129 STTKVGELMTK

-154 FFEFLKYIFT
+154 FFEFLKYVFT

-173 HTDWKLTIG
+173 RIDWKLTLG
-182 MFVSAPILMI
+182 MFIVAPILMT

-207 RQETTGIL
+207 RQEATGTL

-266 SEALNYIMVA
+266 SEALNYVMMA

-285 ILRGRVFTTGDFITI
+285 ILRGRVFTTGDFLTI
-300 MTSIGSMYTP
+300 MSAIGSMYTP
-310 IRRSANIYN
+310 VRRSANIYN

-347 VKFEEFR
+347 IKFEEFK
-354 SDITFENVDFRYKD
+354 SDITFENVDFSYKD
-368 NDEKILKNINLVAKK
+368 SDEKVLKNINLVAKK

-405 RFFDVDAGMIT
+405 RFFDVTGGKIT
-416 IDGINV
+416 IDGVDV
-422 KDYKIKSLRKKI
+422 KNYKIKSLRKKI

-447 VLENIKYGNQKASVE
+447 ILENIRYANQNASVE

-491 GVKLSGGQ
+491 GIKLSGGQ

-565 QQGEIKEV
+565 QQGEIRET
-573 GSHEELLDKDG
+573 GTHEELLDKDG

>member
-1 MVYKIKNIKRRKSL
+1 MKILKSEDFLMV
-15 NKMRSKN
+15 
-22 LVSIKKLKKYIKKYY
+22 KKLKKYIKKYY
-37 ILIILNILLALVSS
+37 LLIILNMVLAMVSS
-51 AVSAAPVTL
+51 IVSVSPL
-60 IKKLFDKG
+60 ILVKRLVDQG
-68 IHGKNETAILYAV
+68 ILGSNEKDILYAA
-81 GGMILLSIL
+81 GGMICLAVIGAILIYWNGILSVI
-90 GAFLVYWTTMLSGK
+90 

-111 NIVDD
+111 NITDD

-129 SRTKVGELMTK
+129 SRTKIGELMIK
-140 VLNDPANVNTFILE
+140 VLNDPSNVN
-154 FFEFLKYIFT
+154 
-164 AISYLVIAI
+164 YLIIESFNMVSEVFRAVVCLIIAFYK
-173 HTDWKLTIG
+173 DWKLTLGVLVI
-182 MFVSAPILMI
+182 APILMV
-192 TVKKYSKKLKKSGKE
+192 TVKRYSKKLKKSGRA
-207 RQETTGIL
+207 RQEATGTL
-215 NSKLQETLSGIRVIR
+215 NSKLQETLSGIRVIK
-230 AFATE
+230 AFAME
-235 KQEIHNFKKISL
+235 KEEIKDFKKKSM
-247 ELKKVVMKTVG
+247 ELKRV
-258 YNAKSNSV
+258 ALKSARYTSKSSAI
-266 SEALNYIMVA
+266 SEAINYIMVA
-276 ILLLFGGYR
+276 MLLMFGGFR
-285 ILRGRVFTTGDFITI
+285 VLRGNHFTTGDFITI
-300 MTSIGSMYTP
+300 VGAISSMYTP
-310 IRRSANIYN
+310 VKRAISRYN
-319 SLSTNIPSI
+319 EISMNIPSI

-347 VKFEEFR
+347 VNFEEFR

-422 KDYKIKSLRKKI
+422 KNYKIKSLRKKI

-447 VLENIKYGNQKASVE
+447 VLENIKYGNQKASAE

>member
-1 MVYKIKNIKRRKSL
+1 
-15 NKMRSKN
+15 MRSKN

-584 IYKSLYNKSFK
+584 IYRSLYNKSFK